1 MTSPRWQDLTTAA
14 KKAVDAYTAD
24 QMLRFGAVP
33 TIPTNVILD
42 LMGGD
47 RTPLART
54 VVSQVLLSRGWTPD
68 QGQHGRARSWSMPQE
83 ASA

>member
-1 MTSPRWQDLTTAA
+1 MTSPRWQALTAAA
-14 KKAVDAYTAD
+14 KKAVDAYIAD

-42 LMGGD
+42 LMKV
-47 RTPLART
+47 PPSSLARKA
-54 VVSQVLLSRGWTPD
+54 VSQELLSRGWTSD
-68 QGQHGRARSWSMPQE
+68 QSTRHRVRSWRMRQE